1 MGNIRPS
8 KKWENNMK
16 DVKAA
21 IYHFVSQK
29 EYGDAWK
36 KILVSAPEMAR
47 ARIICSMYYS
57 FHKFD
62 LAEAELDEYHR
73 GRDWVDA
80 VLSKNDL
87 KYLIAV
93 MPQKQKS
100 YFAGLLVEKE
110 GSLE

>member
-1 MGNIRPS
+1 MR
-8 KKWENNMK
+8 

-21 IYHFVSQK
+21 IDHFVSK
-29 EYGDAWK
+29 EEYGEAWK
-36 KILVSAPEMAR
+36 EILLRAPEMAR

-62 LAEAELDEYHR
+62 FTEEELDEYHK
-73 GRDWVDA
+73 GRAWVET
-80 VLSKNDL
+80 VLSKSDM

-100 YFAGLLVEKE
+100 HYLGMLLEKE
-110 GSLE
+110 GD

>member
-1 MGNIRPS
+1 MGEG
-8 KKWENNMK
+8 KDMK

-21 IYHFVSQK
+21 IDHFVNTE

-36 KILVSAPEMAR
+36 RILLAAPEMAR

-57 FHKFD
+57 FHKFN
-62 LAEAELDEYHR
+62 LTEEELDEYHR
-73 GRDWVDA
+73 GRDWVEA
-80 VLSKNDL
+80 VLSKDDL

-93 MPQKQKS
+93 MPQKQKP
-100 YFAGLLVEKE
+100 YFAGMLVEKE

>member
-1 MGNIRPS
+1 MR
-8 KKWENNMK
+8 

-21 IYHFVSQK
+21 IDHFVSKK
-29 EYGDAWK
+29 EYGEAWK
-36 KILVSAPEMAR
+36 EILLRAPEMAR

-62 LAEAELDEYHR
+62 FTEEELDEYHR
-73 GRDWVDA
+73 GRDWVEA
-80 VLSKNDL
+80 VLSKRDL

-93 MPQKQKS
+93 VPQKQKP
-100 YFAGLLVEKE
+100 YFAGMLVEKE

>member
-1 MGNIRPS
+1 
-8 KKWENNMK
+8 MK

-21 IYHFVSQK
+21 IDHFVNKK
-29 EYGDAWK
+29 EYGDAWRR
-36 KILVSAPEMAR
+36 ILVSAPEMAR

-57 FHKFD
+57 FHKFN
-62 LAEAELDEYHR
+62 LTEEELEEYHR
-73 GRDWVDA
+73 GRDWVEA

-100 YFAGLLVEKE
+100 YFAGMLVEKE
-110 GSLE
+110 ESME